1 MQFSI
6 NYSSIYTMLQLCNEL
21 KSGNVNEKEISQL
34 INHEDYKFE
43 FSRYKNRV
51 SEEEFINYF
60 LNLPNLN
67 EDSITNN
74 DLKIHHKY
82 YMYLLDNLD
91 LFIDK
96 EKELNKWFKKNIFEE
111 QINYALKG
119 LPDDLKLPELKF
131 IFTIGIGQSFG
142 YVHGNGMHF
151 DFLQLIK
158 EKSLGDFCSTIA
170 HEVHHVGMNLIHESI
185 DFNTLT
191 LEGMFYLYFSG
202 EGLAVKYC
210 NNAEGILSKPISDGP
225 KNIGL
230 DSFTWEYLNNDFDN
244 TMNQFKET
252 IRKIRNNE
260 IKSTEELV
268 SHLEEYWMNPLT
280 KEQKQG
286 DVPKLKHFRL
296 YTFGND
302 IWGVIHDCFGKGVV
316 YETLKNP
323 ENFPVVYNR
332 ALQEIGRIDLQI

>member
-1 MQFSI
+1 MEFSI
-6 NYSSIYTMLQLCNEL
+6 NYGSINTMLQLCNKL
-21 KSGNVNEKEISQL
+21 KNDTVKEGEIRQL
-34 INHEDYKFE
+34 LNHEDYKFE

-51 SEEEFINYF
+51 SEEEFIDYF

-67 EDSITNN
+67 QDSITNN

-91 LFIDK
+91 LFIEK
-96 EKELNKWFKKNIFEE
+96 EKELSKWFKKDIFEE

-142 YVHGNGMHF
+142 YAYDNGMHF

-158 EKSLGDFCSTIA
+158 EKSIKDFCSTIA
-170 HEVHHVGMNLIHESI
+170 HEVHHVGLNLLDKSI
-185 DFNTLT
+185 DISALPVEA
-191 LEGMFYLYFSG
+191 LFYLCFSG

-210 NNAEGILSKPISDGP
+210 NNAEGVLSRPINDGP

-230 DSFTWEYLNNDFDN
+230 DSFTWEYLNNDFEN
-244 TMNQFKET
+244 TMDQFKET
-252 IRKIRNNE
+252 IRRIRNNE

-268 SHLEEYWMNPLT
+268 KHIEEYWMNPLT
-280 KEQKQG
+280 KEQKTG
-286 DVPKLKHFRL
+286 DIPKLKHFRL
-296 YTFGND
+296 YTLGND
-302 IWGVIHDCFGKGVV
+302 IWGIIHDCFGKGVV

-323 ENFPVVYNR
+323 QSFPAIYNK
-332 ALQEIGRIDLQI
+332 ALQKVGRIDLQI

>member
-6 NYSSIYTMLQLCNEL
+6 NFSSIRTMLKLCAEL
-21 KSGNVNEKEISQL
+21 KNGNIKEREIKEL
-34 INHEDYKFE
+34 LNHEDYMFE
-43 FSRYKNRV
+43 LSRYKNRV
-51 SEEEFINYF
+51 SREEFIDYF
-60 LNLPNLN
+60 LNLPKLN
-67 EDSITNN
+67 EESIDNN

-91 LFIDK
+91 LFLDK
-96 EKELNKWFKKNIFEE
+96 EKEIHKWFKRDVFEA

-119 LPDDLKLPELKF
+119 LPDDLNLPELKF

-158 EKSLGDFCSTIA
+158 EKTLEAFCSTIA

-185 DFNTLT
+185 DINALT
-191 LEGMFYLYFSG
+191 LESLFYLYFSG

-210 NNAEGILSKPISDGP
+210 NNAEGVLSKPINDGP

-230 DSFTWEYLNNDFDN
+230 DSFTWEYLNSDFND
-244 TMNQFKET
+244 TMKQFKAT
-252 IRKIRNNE
+252 IRRIRNNE
-260 IKSTEELV
+260 IRTTEELV
-268 SHLEEYWMNPLT
+268 THIEEYWMNPLT
-280 KEQKQG
+280 KEQKPG
-286 DVPKLKHFRL
+286 DIPKLKHFRL
-296 YTFGND
+296 YSLGND

-323 ENFPVVYNR
+323 QNFPSVYNK
-332 ALQEIGRIDLQI
+332 ALRNIGRIDLQI